1 MLRYL
6 SAAFRAPLNLLGL
19 AAAAV
24 AGFFAPEYWIAGGV
38 AEFILLTT
46 LATNTGFRH
55 WIDTRWLATLDE
67 DTEGARHRLLSS
79 LGGTAR
85 QRYVRIEEK
94 RTRLE
99 HLSQKRAANDLLY
112 DSNRDALRKLTWLYL
127 QLLIT
132 QRNLIVAVPKATPE
146 ELTAQ
151 IAKVERQ
158 TASEAREATLRLLRQ
173 RQDNLRQ
180 REESLAQIEA
190 DLGRIEAQI
199 DLALEE
205 TALDG
210 QPASLSANVELTS
223 QLLDNVSP
231 QREIER

>member
-1 MLRYL
+1 MIRYL

-38 AEFILLTT
+38 AELIFLTT
-46 LATNTGFRH
+46 LASHPGFRH

-67 DTEGARHRLLSS
+67 DTEDARRRLLST

-85 QRYVRIEEK
+85 QRYVRLEEK
-94 RTRLE
+94 RTRLQQ
-99 HLSQKRAANDLLY
+99 LSAKRAANDLLY
-112 DSNRDALRKLTWLYL
+112 DSNRDALRRLTWLYL

-132 QRNLIVAVPKATPE
+132 QRNLIVAVPKSTPE
-146 ELTAQ
+146 EIAAQ
-151 IAKVERQ
+151 IAKAERQ

-180 REESLAQIEA
+180 REASLAQIEA
-190 DLGRIEAQI
+190 DLGRIEAQV

-223 QLLDNVSP
+223 QLLDNVTP